1 MLQPSLFSL
10 RNNPNAAYSR
20 RHYVRDGGGGGGVLA
35 SVGYKILI
43 LQSYVR
49 STYR

>member
-1 MLQPSLFSL
+1 MLGIPADNLF
-10 RNNPNAAYSR
+10 
-20 RHYVRDGGGGGGVLA
+20 VMEKQDVLP

-49 STYR
+49 SIYR